1 MSQLVIIGIDGSTEA
16 ERAFECEYEL
26 ESLART
32 RSRSR
37 SWTSTRSIYRLLL
50 VRANAARYAYVYGG
64 YGYAYAYGAYNL
76 VLYNRAEAEVVT
88 QISLTS
94 STQFNLLSFYI
105 CSRSRRRVAIGAG
118 ILAHIII

>member
-64 YGYAYAYGAYNL
+64 YAYAYGAYNL

-105 CSRSRRRVAIGAG
+105 CSRSRRVAIGAG